1 MNKKNVIIITD
12 FYHSQQNTTG
22 YMLEKVY
29 KSLENSDDFNA
40 KLITRFEQ
48 GIPNFPNTIFIKA
61 PKLDKK
67 EPTKT
72 GSL

>member
-48 GIPNFPNTIFIKA
+48 DT
-61 PKLDKK
+61 
-67 EPTKT
+67 
-72 GSL
+72 